1 MPHPTTPIEDT
12 LMRRLSL
19 FGLLALLGTAVLVS
33 QLWAKL
39 MAPPPV
45 SDRVARA
52 DVILT
57 GRVIKI
63 EDKSV
68 SVPVAPGAKDKI
80 EYQVAVIKVDDPI
93 LNAKGAKEIRVG
105 FIPPP
110 PGVSRRPGISL
121 VEDEDVCVFLTKHT
135 DADLHTVEAYFDVTK
150 KKDNAGYDDL
160 VKEAK
165 RCAKLFADPDAGLK
179 AKDAN
184 ERLLTASMLLTRY
197 SAPRPG
203 ATKQEPIDAGRSKQ
217 ILLAIADADWSAEP
231 KPNVVN
237 PRTAFARLNAAATDG
252 WNPPTDP
259 KEFGDAAKKWLKDS
273 AETFRVKQW
282 VAEKSDKG

>member
-1 MPHPTTPIEDT
+1 
-12 LMRRLSL
+12 MRRLSL
-19 FGLLALLGTAVLVS
+19 FGFLALLGTAVLVS
-33 QLWAKL
+33 QLWAKV

-52 DVILT
+52 DMIVT

-68 SVPVAPGAKDKI
+68 SVPVAPGAKEKI
-80 EYQVAVIKVDDPI
+80 EYQVAVVKVDDPI
-93 LNAKGAKEIRVG
+93 LNAKGIKEIRVG
-105 FIPPP
+105 FVPPP
-110 PGVSRRPGISL
+110 AGVSRRPGISL
-121 VEDEDVCVFLTKHT
+121 VEDEDVCVFLTKHA
-135 DADLHTVEAYFDVTK
+135 DPDLHTVEAYFDVTK
-150 KKDNAGYDDL
+150 KKDNAGYDNF

-197 SAPRPG
+197 STPRAG
-203 ATKQEPIDAGRSKQ
+203 ATKQEPIDAARSKQ

-237 PRTAFARLNAAATDG
+237 PRTAFARLNAEAADG
-252 WNPPTDP
+252 WNPPAHPTQFP
-259 KEFGDAAKKWLKDS
+259 DAAKKWLKDK

-282 VAEKSDKG
+282 VAEKSDK